1 MLKQIDK
8 KHAVTRHNTLRAKM
22 PEIIPYNQFPLHRNR
37 TPRIRKTIPARS
49 AAIK

>member
-1 MLKQIDK
+1 MLKQIHT

-22 PEIIPYNQFPLHRNR
+22 PVIIPHDLFPLHRNR